1 MVAETIITAAGKDV
15 AAARLGHTVPH
26 YVLAV
31 LSGRA
36 TIILLAV
43 PSIAPGVR

>member
-1 MVAETIITAAGKDV
+1 MVVETIITTPGKDAAAGC
-15 AAARLGHTVPH
+15 LGHTVPH

-36 TIILLAV
+36 TIILLAF